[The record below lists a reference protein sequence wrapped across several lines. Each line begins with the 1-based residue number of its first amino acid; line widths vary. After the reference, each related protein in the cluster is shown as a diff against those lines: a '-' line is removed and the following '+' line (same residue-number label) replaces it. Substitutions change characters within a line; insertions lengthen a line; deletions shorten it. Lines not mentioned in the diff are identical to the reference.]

1 MAILTHVESGLMTIT
16 INRPDRKNSFTNEM
30 YTAIGDAFRDA
41 THSSGVKVV
50 LIKGHESCFSAGND
64 LGDFLN
70 NPPKEMD
77 APVFRF
83 LRLISTFPKP
93 VVAQVEGVAVGI
105 GTTMLLHCD
114 LVYASS
120 SAKFSMPFTKLGL
133 CPEAASSLLIPQL
146 AGYQK
151 AAELLLLGDMFSA
164 QRASECGFVTDV
176 LEPAKLADHVKMQ
189 VNKLLDL
196 PLPSLLTS
204 KRLMK
209 NSIKAQVASKLVE
222 EGALFTAMLHQ
233 PQAKEAFKAFGEK
246 RAPNFRQFESV
257 SDTASTQLGKE

>member
-1 MAILTHVESGLMTIT
+1 MDIQTQISNGLMTIT
-16 INRPDRKNSFTNEM
+16 INRPDRKNSFTNAM

-41 THSSGVKVV
+41 THSSAVKVV
-50 LIKGHESCFSAGND
+50 LIKGHEGCFSAGND

-70 NPPKEMD
+70 APPKDLD

-83 LRLISTFPKP
+83 LRLLSNFPKP
-93 VVAQVEGVAVGI
+93 VVAQVQGVAVGI

-114 LVYASS
+114 LVYASNT
-120 SAKFSMPFTKLGL
+120 AKFSMPFTKLGL
-133 CPEAASSLLIPQL
+133 CPEAASSLLLPQL

-164 QRASECGFVTDV
+164 LKAYDSGIVSDV
-176 LEPAKLADHVKMQ
+176 LEPEKLEAHVQAQ
-189 VNKLLDL
+189 VEKLLAL

-209 NSIKAQVASKLVE
+209 SANKAVVASKMVE
-222 EGALFTAMLHQ
+222 EGGLFVAMLSQ
-233 PQAKEAFKAFGEK
+233 PQAREAFAAFAEK
-246 RAPNFRQFESV
+246 RSPNFQQFER
-257 SDTASTQLGKE
+257 Q